1 MKNIFEENVEIENF
15 KGLVMFRWMLAEIG
29 ISNIVET
36 YKNVDT

>member
-1 MKNIFEENVEIENF
+1 MKNIVEENQEIETF
-15 KGLVMFRWMLAEIG
+15 KGLVMFRWTLAEIG